1 MRQLRTVSLLAL
13 ALFATTL
20 TFRCVSIAAE
30 NAAGAHHLMLTPD
43 EIKWEPFPALRPG
56 VERALLSGDPD
67 KPGSPFVFR
76 IKLPD
81 GAKVA
86 PHWHPV
92 DEHVTVISGTFLYGV
107 GEKFDESALREL
119 PPGSYAFMPKKT
131 PLRNGEGRNGH
142 SAKRCRSVQGLLCE
156 GG

>member
-43 EIKWEPFPALRPG
+43 EIKWEPFPALGPG

-67 KPGSPFVFR
+67 KRARRSSFASSCRTERKWRR
-76 IKLPD
+76 I
-81 GAKVA
+81 G
-86 PHWHPV
+86 
-92 DEHVTVISGTFLYGV
+92 I
-107 GEKFDESALREL
+107 
-119 PPGSYAFMPKKT
+119 
-131 PLRNGEGRNGH
+131 
-142 SAKRCRSVQGLLCE
+142 RSMNT
-156 GG
+156 